1 MSKFYRANVARRLAL
16 IAPILLIAA
25 PALAAKV
32 GSVVRVKGSETSE
45 LVGMGLVVG
54 LDNTG
59 DGGDFAPAHRPL
71 VEVISKLID
80 DQTTL
85 GELDDAKSVALVAL
99 SATIPAEGVA
109 EGDKL
114 DVYVSTV
121 GPAKSLEGGRL
132 FLIPMLGEQADSDV
146 LALASGEVT
155 LENPEVPTTGR
166 IAASGRSGAKM
177 TRTIRAQYIDS
188 RGYVQL
194 VINPAN
200 ASFST
205 ATNLAGLI
213 NSLVAPDGP
222 DVARAVDEKNV
233 YIRVPEYERANP
245 AVFVNLILDSYI
257 DASQV
262 TGGARV
268 VINQRTGTI
277 VMSGDVEVS
286 PTLISHDGLTV
297 SMIEPAPLPEL
308 VEPRVVENNVIAIDP
323 ADRGGPR
330 LAELLE
336 AFNQL
341 KVPAE
346 DRIQI
351 IRQMHD
357 AGQLHA
363 ELVLQ

>member
-1 MSKFYRANVARRLAL
+1 
-16 IAPILLIAA
+16 
-25 PALAAKV
+25 
-32 GSVVRVKGSETSE
+32 
-45 LVGMGLVVG
+45 MGLVVG

-213 NSLVAPDGP
+213 NSLVAPTDRTSPGP
-222 DVARAVDEKNV
+222 STKRTSTSASRSTSGPTRRSSSTSSSTATST
-233 YIRVPEYERANP
+233 RRRSP
-245 AVFVNLILDSYI
+245 AGP
-257 DASQV
+257 ASSS
-262 TGGARV
+262 TNA
-268 VINQRTGTI
+268 
-277 VMSGDVEVS
+277 
-286 PTLISHDGLTV
+286 
-297 SMIEPAPLPEL
+297 PAPS
-308 VEPRVVENNVIAIDP
+308 
-323 ADRGGPR
+323 
-330 LAELLE
+330 
-336 AFNQL
+336 
-341 KVPAE
+341 
-346 DRIQI
+346 
-351 IRQMHD
+351 
-357 AGQLHA
+357 
-363 ELVLQ
+363 